1 MIVESFLIISAILR
15 YLLLLISIGESL
27 LFRFAFCAT
36 LSIAIDSF
44 HWIWCGYF
52 ILMNAIA
59 FFYLF
64 LVSHLL
70 YRYKSRKNF
79 SARLVDKKIRRYYN
93 IEVVNLIY
101 FYIGMWLSLVERLVR
116 DEEAAGSNP
125 VIPILQ
131 SRSFERFL
139 FFVLHYV
146 AVENDDEI
154 KGAIAISDAPFVYEK
169 S

>member
-1 MIVESFLIISAILR
+1 MIFLMQEGRSLSEISSIGR
-15 YLLLLISIGESL
+15 LLIPSVSEQVT
-27 LFRFAFCAT
+27 F
-36 LSIAIDSF
+36 
-44 HWIWCGYF
+44 
-52 ILMNAIA
+52 
-59 FFYLF
+59 F